1 MLMSPSEGAVHSAQN
16 TPRQMFQM
24 FATSTKNLPLQTFWA
39 KPPEQRG
46 NEASHPQ
53 PPTQACSQ
61 ERVCV
66 AKALG
71 TVLALRM
78 AVNLG
83 SVPPPGLDSGNLL
96 PTPTGVL
103 LDPPVLPPMS
113 AWAQLLEVAA
123 GPWHLVLPGEGRRP
137 GRIPRGGPV
146 HRGSQPPP
154 FQGAKGA

>member
-1 MLMSPSEGAVHSAQN
+1 M
-16 TPRQMFQM
+16 
-24 FATSTKNLPLQTFWA
+24 
-39 KPPEQRG
+39 
-46 NEASHPQ
+46 
-53 PPTQACSQ
+53 
-61 ERVCV
+61 

-103 LDPPVLPPMS
+103 LDPPVLPPMT